1 MYNNLRWQFV
11 CPNISIKGCCLF
23 LLMLF
28 YLPNVSKTM
37 AQGISKEELNK
48 KIAEAKRKMGHGNL
62 SNNAFMKKMMQSAPK
77 NQPMV
82 HASTVSDLP
91 PLNILAMSKL
101 PKRTLSAPQ
110 LKEHIAIVIN
120 KLKTAMKPDQLQAV
134 QELVEKCEGDSIKMG
149 YVGVLSFYKGM
160 EKEGVLLVARAA
172 AMNVADSTNLGNLG
186 GLLTVCNQSVYS
198 IPILKYALKTQ
209 PKNTILLNNI
219 GQAFMKLGAKDS
231 ALVYLNKCLK
241 DNPRFAKAN
250 TTAALIAKSQ
260 GNTTKATQLVKE
272 AMESEYSETAEIL
285 AEKLG
290 VKIRPDFTAT
300 TVGIPDYFNLY
311 GFKLPKI
318 QRNTS
323 EYEEVI
329 THQQNYLAGLKG
341 LEDELSERYNAARD
355 KGANHTE
362 ISKIKELTGI
372 HPITAR
378 AMKKLMAEYTS
389 QDNMVYLAKVKSD
402 YQTILTDEK
411 KKLDADLE
419 ILSETYKRQFK
430 ELADRM
436 GDGEGDQSEAIKNLK
451 KAFCYQENKRKD
463 QYLYKSASATEAHHK
478 KILHFARE
486 QFHFQ
491 SKWHYLAAL
500 NEHAANAAYYQA
512 ALTYVG
518 HLKSL
523 YKLATADDGCSKYNI
538 EVNKIKIDNPFD
550 RICPIDFSLSAG
562 FVEFKI
568 NCKSGALAVNYL
580 GLKVKYSEDFIKKE
594 STFEIGLAT
603 PNMGE
608 KSTGFEL
615 PVSASA
621 EVSHMIYIT
630 FGSKEQ
636 VVDWGYRMTT
646 EASVSLGVGAAKVGA
661 EFSMVTK
668 IGVISGTEIGP
679 STPDGLF
686 TLN

>member
-1 MYNNLRWQFV
+1 MLLF
-11 CPNISIKGCCLF
+11 CCL
-23 LLMLF
+23 L
-28 YLPNVSKTM
+28 NINKTM
-37 AQGISKEELNK
+37 AQGISKAELNR
-48 KIAEAKRKMGHGNL
+48 KISEAKQKMGEGKL
-62 SNNAFMKKMMQSAPK
+62 SNDAFMKKMMQSAPK
-77 NQPMV
+77 DQMMV
-82 HASTVSDLP
+82 NASKVSELP

-101 PKRTLSAPQ
+101 PKRTLTTEQ
-110 LKEHIAIVIN
+110 LKEHIAVIIN
-120 KLKTAMKPDQLQAV
+120 KLKKAMKPDQLQT
-134 QELVEKCEGDSIKMG
+134 VEEMIEQCEGDSIKMG

-160 EKEGVLLVARAA
+160 EKEGVLLVANAS

-231 ALVYLNKCLK
+231 ALVYLNRCLK
-241 DNPRFAKAN
+241 DNPRFARAN

-260 GNTTKATQLVKE
+260 GNTAKATQLVKE
-272 AMESEYSETAEIL
+272 AIKSEYSETAEIL
-285 AEKLG
+285 AEQLG

-300 TVGIPDYFNLY
+300 TAGIPDYFNLY

-329 THQQNYLAGLKG
+329 THQQNYLAGLEE
-341 LEDELSERYNAARD
+341 LEDELRELFNAERN
-355 KGANHTE
+355 KGTNEAE
-362 ISKIKELTGI
+362 ISKIKKLTGI
-372 HPITAR
+372 NPITAR
-378 AMKKLMAEYTS
+378 AMKKLVVEYTS
-389 QDNMVYLAKVKSD
+389 PDNLVYLAKVKSD
-402 YQTILTDEK
+402 YETILIDEK

-419 ILSETYKRQFK
+419 VLAETYKRQFK

-436 GDGEGDQSEAIKNLK
+436 GDGEGDQSEALQNLK

-463 QYLYKSASATEAHHK
+463 QYLYKCASATEEHNRR
-478 KILHFARE
+478 ILHFARE

-538 EVNKIKIDNPFD
+538 RVDKTKIKNPFD

-562 FVEFKI
+562 FIEFKI
-568 NCKSGALAVNYL
+568 NCKSGALAVNYF
-580 GLKVKYSEDFIKKE
+580 GLKVKYSEDFVKKE
-594 STFEIGLAT
+594 STFEIGIAT
-603 PNMGE
+603 PNNGE
-608 KSTGFEL
+608 KPKGFEL
-615 PVSASA
+615 PVSVSA

-630 FGSKEQ
+630 IGSKNQ

-668 IGVISGTEIGP
+668 MGVISGMEAGP